1 MIRLNNYRS
10 AQSLV
15 CLIGYETI
23 ILHGYFTT
31 SAQYDIV
38 HNLKTLIIYPL
49 PRLMPV
55 ASNGLFCKLYF
66 YYLILILCHQKAFK
80 FLYLISLTSMFFA
93 NVLTSLCEQ
102 FIFLTPTKHLVPPFY

>member
-1 MIRLNNYRS
+1 EKRVFLVILFTSFSGSLVSRIPG
-10 AQSLV
+10 AVHLV

-55 ASNGLFCKLYF
+55 ASNGLFL
-66 YYLILILCHQKAFK
+66 
-80 FLYLISLTSMFFA
+80 
-93 NVLTSLCEQ
+93 
-102 FIFLTPTKHLVPPFY
+102 

>member
-1 MIRLNNYRS
+1 VIRLNNYRR

-66 YYLILILCHQKAFK
+66 YYLILILVICLHDV
-80 FLYLISLTSMFFA
+80 LYLLRELRMIAGASLVIT
-93 NVLTSLCEQ
+93 N
-102 FIFLTPTKHLVPPFY
+102 

>member
-1 MIRLNNYRS
+1 MIRLNNYRR

-66 YYLILILCHQKAFK
+66 YYLILILVICLHDV
-80 FLYLISLTSMFFA
+80 LYLLRELRMIAGASL
-93 NVLTSLCEQ
+93 V
-102 FIFLTPTKHLVPPFY
+102 IKKHLNFYI

>member
-1 MIRLNNYRS
+1 MIRLNNYRR

-55 ASNGLFCKLYF
+55 ASNGLFVNYIFITLY
-66 YYLILILCHQKAFK
+66 
-80 FLYLISLTSMFFA
+80 
-93 NVLTSLCEQ
+93 
-102 FIFLTPTKHLVPPFY
+102 